1 MAKGNCRDCGQR
13 LDEANLPSYEPTCPE
28 CGCLY
33 PLSDAGEAAGELAK
47 DKTAKRAGCVIAIAT
62 AIIVTAAV
70 AWYFFNR

>member
-1 MAKGNCRDCGQR
+1 
-13 LDEANLPSYEPTCPE
+13 
-28 CGCLY
+28 LY